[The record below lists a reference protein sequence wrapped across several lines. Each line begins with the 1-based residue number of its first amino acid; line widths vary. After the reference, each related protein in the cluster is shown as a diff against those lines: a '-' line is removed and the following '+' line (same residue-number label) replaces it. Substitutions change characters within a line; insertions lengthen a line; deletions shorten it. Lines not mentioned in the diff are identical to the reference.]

1 MTESKSMVEKYM
13 DGFRKS
19 DHKLIL
25 SCLTDDRAWEMPG
38 ALHLLGKEAFD
49 KAIENDAFVG
59 SPTITI
65 TPMME
70 ENEVVVAE
78 GAVRPQRKAS
88 GLLSAVFCHVCIMP
102 RGQRKRMTTY
112 VVEVK

>member
-1 MTESKSMVEKYM
+1 MTANKSMVEKYM
-13 DGFRKS
+13 DGSRKS
-19 DHKLIL
+19 DHELLL

-38 ALHLLGKEAFD
+38 ALPWIGKEAFD

-65 TPMME
+65 TPMTE

-78 GAVRPQRKAS
+78 GSVRTQRKAS

-102 RGQRKRMTTY
+102 RGNSKRMTTY
-112 VVEVK
+112 VVDVK

>member
-1 MTESKSMVEKYM
+1 MTENKRMVEKYM

-25 SCLTDDRAWEMPG
+25 SCLTDDHKWEMPG

-59 SPTITI
+59 SATITI

-70 ENEVVVAE
+70 ENDVVVAE
-78 GAVRPQRKAS
+78 GSVRTQRKAS
-88 GLLSAVFCHVCIMP
+88 RLLSAVFCHVCIMP
-102 RGQRKRMTTY
+102 RGKSKRMTTY
-112 VVEVK
+112 GVEVK

>member
-1 MTESKSMVEKYM
+1 
-13 DGFRKS
+13 
-19 DHKLIL
+19 
-25 SCLTDDRAWEMPG
+25 
-38 ALHLLGKEAFD
+38 LHLLGKEAFD
-49 KAIENDAFVG
+49 KASENDVFVG
-59 SPTITI
+59 RATITI

-78 GAVRPQRKAS
+78 GAVRTQRKAS

-102 RGQRKRMTTY
+102 RGKSKRMTTY